1 MQNEELKQKKKKYD
15 TVCKK
20 VLSRKPVLAKI
31 LKSCVDEYK
40 DYDMKFIEEQCIEGD
55 TISFSMGVNP
65 DESYPHI
72 IGDDTVDKLE
82 REGTVYYDI
91 RFNTLVPGTDEYIKL
106 IINIEAQTIHGK
118 KEPPLKR
125 AVYYASRLI
134 SAQNGTEFTKSDYDK
149 IHKVYS
155 IWICINGEEQ
165 LHNTVTEYCL
175 CEKNVLGYYRGN
187 KENYDLIDI
196 IIIGL
201 GGFEKKDDETIIGFL
216 DNILDRDLEP
226 LMRRKILKEK
236 FDITTDEDLME
247 VFDDMCNL
255 SDGVYLDGV
264 EKGKAEGIMQG
275 EARGIEKGIM
285 QGKAEGLLQGEA
297 RGIEKGRF
305 ELIKKFIQKGHSF
318 ESALDMFD
326 ITDKKEVEAL
336 KNAIKA

>member
-1 MQNEELKQKKKKYD
+1 MRHKTRPILPFILLLVFPIP
-15 TVCKK
+15 TA
-20 VLSRKPVLAKI
+20 LS
-31 LKSCVDEYK
+31 YT
-40 DYDMKFIEEQCIEGD
+40 YF
-55 TISFSMGVNP
+55 
-65 DESYPHI
+65 
-72 IGDDTVDKLE
+72 
-82 REGTVYYDI
+82 
-91 RFNTLVPGTDEYIKL
+91 
-106 IINIEAQTIHGK
+106 
-118 KEPPLKR
+118 
-125 AVYYASRLI
+125 
-134 SAQNGTEFTKSDYDK
+134 
-149 IHKVYS
+149 
-155 IWICINGEEQ
+155 

-187 KENYDLIDI
+187 KEKYDLIDI

-264 EKGKAEGIMQG
+264 EKGIIQG

>member
-1 MQNEELKQKKKKYD
+1 MQSEDLKQKKIKYD

-20 VLSRKPVLAKI
+20 VLSQKPILAKI
-31 LKSCVDEYK
+31 LKSCVSEYK
-40 DYDMKFIEEQCIEGD
+40 DYDMKFIEEQCIEGN
-55 TISFSMGVNP
+55 TVSFNTGVNP
-65 DESYPHI
+65 NESYPHI
-72 IGDDTVDKLE
+72 TGDDTVDKLE

-106 IINIEAQTIHGK
+106 IINIEAQTIQGK

-134 SAQNGTEFTKSDYDK
+134 SAQNGTEFIKSDYDK

-187 KENYDLIDI
+187 KENYDLINI

-247 VFDDMCNL
+247 VFGDMCNL

-264 EKGKAEGIMQG
+264 EKGIIQG

-285 QGKAEGLLQGEA
+285 QGKAEGILQGKAEGFA
-297 RGIEKGRF
+297 QGRF
-305 ELIKKFIQKGHSF
+305 GLIKNSFNKFKSF
-318 ESALDMFD
+318 DECINFFN
-326 ITDKKEVEAL
+326 ITDKNE
-336 KNAIKA
+336 IKFLRENL

>member
-1 MQNEELKQKKKKYD
+1 M
-15 TVCKK
+15 CKI
-20 VLSRKPVLAKI
+20 I
-31 LKSCVDEYK
+31 L
-40 DYDMKFIEEQCIEGD
+40 
-55 TISFSMGVNP
+55 
-65 DESYPHI
+65 
-72 IGDDTVDKLE
+72 
-82 REGTVYYDI
+82 
-91 RFNTLVPGTDEYIKL
+91 
-106 IINIEAQTIHGK
+106 
-118 KEPPLKR
+118 
-125 AVYYASRLI
+125 
-134 SAQNGTEFTKSDYDK
+134 NGTEFTKSDYDK

-155 IWICINGEEQ
+155 IWICINGEEK

-201 GGFEKKDDETIIGFL
+201 GGLEKKDDETIIGFL

-236 FDITTDEDLME
+236 FDIATDEDFME
-247 VFDDMCNL
+247 VFDNMCNL

-264 EKGKAEGIMQG
+264 EKGI
-275 EARGIEKGIM
+275 I
-285 QGKAEGLLQGEA
+285 QGKAEGLAQG
-297 RGIEKGRF
+297 RL

>member
-1 MQNEELKQKKKKYD
+1 MTMNTEKEELKIKKSRYD

-155 IWICINGEEQ
+155 IWICINGEEK

-236 FDITTDEDLME
+236 FDITTDEDFME

-275 EARGIEKGIM
+275 
-285 QGKAEGLLQGEA
+285 KAEGLAQ
-297 RGIEKGRF
+297 GRF
-305 ELIKKFIQKGHSF
+305 ELVKKFIQKGHSF

>member
-1 MQNEELKQKKKKYD
+1 M
-15 TVCKK
+15 
-20 VLSRKPVLAKI
+20 I
-31 LKSCVDEYK
+31 
-40 DYDMKFIEEQCIEGD
+40 
-55 TISFSMGVNP
+55 
-65 DESYPHI
+65 
-72 IGDDTVDKLE
+72 
-82 REGTVYYDI
+82 
-91 RFNTLVPGTDEYIKL
+91 
-106 IINIEAQTIHGK
+106 
-118 KEPPLKR
+118 
-125 AVYYASRLI
+125 
-134 SAQNGTEFTKSDYDK
+134 K

-155 IWICINGEEQ
+155 IWICINGEEK

-187 KENYDLIDI
+187 KEKYDLIDI

-236 FDITTDEDLME
+236 FDIATDEDFME

-275 EARGIEKGIM
+275 EARGIEKGII
-285 QGKAEGLLQGEA
+285 QGKAEGLAQ
-297 RGIEKGRF
+297 GRF